1 MSTLSTS
8 SVSLFLP
15 RLLPASIPHFVH
27 SHSLTRKSVQCS
39 KELMN
44 THLLLKNLEKNC
56 LILVKCSMQ
65 YLQYKIGLQCGNDKI
80 GSSCSHSI
88 IAGNWLKLK
97 VKNQLTSCA
106 CFLVSPLYGPFKR
119 RFKEMGEADG
129 RNFSCL
135 LHGFPSKLGRAS
147 LLPMLEGKK

>member
-1 MSTLSTS
+1 MLFWPCQEFWCCAQLGNCANQMSTLSTS

-65 YLQYKIGLQCGNDKI
+65 YLQHKIGLQCGNDKI
-80 GSSCSHSI
+80 GSSYSHSI
-88 IAGNWLKLK
+88 ILGNWLKLK
-97 VKNQLTSCA
+97 ISWQAVHVFWCPPYMDHLRGD
-106 CFLVSPLYGPFKR
+106 L
-119 RFKEMGEADG
+119 
-129 RNFSCL
+129 
-135 LHGFPSKLGRAS
+135 
-147 LLPMLEGKK
+147 KKWGNWWS